1 MTQHYG
7 LLFPGQGSQS
17 VGMLA
22 DLAAAFPVVE
32 STFAEAS
39 AVLGYDLWELAQ
51 EGPAEQQ
58 KDTQFTQQLMLAS
71 GVACAR
77 VWFEKS
83 DARPAAVAGHSV
95 GEFAALVAAGALP
108 FDAAVTLIRERAA
121 LMSSAVSPGTG
132 GMAAVLGMDDADV
145 VSVCQQASKQI
156 MDGNDDKSGECIV
169 EAVNFNAPG
178 QVVISGHLH
187 AIEQASVLAKES
199 GARKVMPVPVSVPNH
214 SALMRPA
221 GDALEP
227 HIDAI
232 DWRMPD
238 IPIVQNVHAN
248 TPADTDEMLTSLRVH
263 VYSAVRW
270 TQSISVMTEQFAINQ
285 FVELGPG
292 KVLTGMGK
300 RIDKSRPVFP
310 VLDSLSLD
318 TAIGEITAAATV
330 S

>member
-17 VGMLA
+17 VAMLA
-22 DLAAAFPVVE
+22 DLAAAFPVVQ

-39 AVLGYDLWELAQ
+39 AVLGYDLWQLAQ
-51 EGPAEQQ
+51 EGPAEKQ
-58 KDTQFTQQLMLAS
+58 KDTQYTQQLMLAS

-77 VWFEKS
+77 VWFDKTESK
-83 DARPAAVAGHSV
+83 PAAVAGHSV
-95 GEFAALVAAGALP
+95 GEFAALVAVDALP
-108 FDAAVTLIRERAA
+108 FDSAVTLVRERAA
-121 LMSSAVSPGTG
+121 LMSAAVPVGTG

-145 VSVCQQASKQI
+145 VSVCEQASKQI
-156 MDGNDDKSGECIV
+156 IAANDAKSAVSVV

-187 AIEQASVLAKES
+187 AIEVASLLAKDH

-221 GDALEP
+221 GDALIE

-232 DWRMPD
+232 EWRMPE
-238 IPIVQNVHAN
+238 IPIVQNVHASS
-248 TPADTDEMLTSLRVH
+248 PASTSDLLASLRVH
-263 VYSAVRW
+263 VFSAVRW
-270 TQSISVMTEQFAINQ
+270 TQSIKVMTDQFAIEH

-300 RIDKSRPVFP
+300 RIDKSRPVYP
-310 VLDSLSLD
+310 VLDTVSLE
-318 TAIGEITAAATV
+318 TAIDETTASATL